1 MANELPKHLE
11 WLRRQPCCECGAQPP
26 SHPHH
31 RPGGGKGR
39 KTHDREAI
47 PLCARCH
54 REFHDLNGRFK
65 GWTRPELRGW
75 HDTHLATICNLL
87 DQEGRPDEEDW
98 QRGWEDIF

>member
-11 WLRRQPCCECGAQPP
+11 WLRRQPCCECAHAPP
-26 SHPHH
+26 SEPHH

-47 PLCARCH
+47 PLCSQCH
-54 REFHDLNGRFK
+54 REFHDLNGRFR
-65 GWTRPELRGW
+65 GMLRDDLREW
-75 HDTHLATICNLL
+75 HAGRLAFVSATMDANA
-87 DQEGRPDEEDW
+87 DEDW